1 MVIGITNLKGGVGK
15 STISQ
20 NLAVCLAHRGYK
32 VCVLDTD
39 LGQRSSMKW
48 AAQRGDDV
56 PPIPVLGTEAD
67 NVIRDAKE
75 KEKHYDVVIV
85 DGSPQLELAQ
95 VKTLTA
101 SDIVLVPISPSAL
114 DIWSMQQFLAKY
126 EQVKAAKGDGIQGY
140 IVPNK
145 FSGKTRLEREVAEAL
160 DTMGVK
166 VMQSRLADRVAYREA
181 PISGLGVFELK
192 NDKAREEISNFT
204 DEVEAI
210 MKNLNR

>member
-20 NLAVCLAHRGYK
+20 NLAVCLVHRGYT

-56 PPIPVLGTEAD
+56 PTIPVLGTEAD

-114 DIWSMQQFLAKY
+114 DIWSMQQFLSKY
-126 EQVKAAKGDGIQGY
+126 EQVKAAKGESIQGY

-166 VMQSRLADRVAYREA
+166 VMRSRLADRVAYREA

-192 NDKAREEISNFT
+192 NDKAREEISLFA

-210 MKNLNR
+210 MKKFSR

>member
-56 PPIPVLGTEAD
+56 PAIPVLGTEAD

-192 NDKAREEISNFT
+192 NDKAREEISHFA

>member
-192 NDKAREEISNFT
+192 NDKAREEISHFT

>member
-20 NLAVCLAHRGYK
+20 NLAVCLVHRGHK
-32 VCVLDTD
+32 VCILDTD

-75 KEKHYDVVIV
+75 QEKHYDIVIV

-114 DIWSMQQFLAKY
+114 DIWSMQQFLSKY
-126 EQVKAAKGDGIQGY
+126 EQVKAAKGETIQGY

-145 FSGKTRLEREVAEAL
+145 FGGKTRLEREVAEAL

-192 NDKAREEISNFT
+192 NDKAREEISQFT

-210 MKNLNR
+210 MRTFNR